1 MSSTHIRV
9 KLCIVTLWTIDC
21 FEANIGSFAEFF
33 EKNLESQVLSAKNLQ
48 LLHRT
53 VELQGT
59 VELQLAVKARG
70 LGFMDFPQV
79 IHCY

>member
-33 EKNLESQVLSAKNLQ
+33 GEKLGKPCSLSQKIATFAQEICKGQWSCSWQ
-48 LLHRT
+48 LR
-53 VELQGT
+53 
-59 VELQLAVKARG
+59 
-70 LGFMDFPQV
+70 PN
-79 IHCY
+79 

>member
-33 EKNLESQVLSAKNLQ
+33 WEKLGKPCSLSQK
-48 LLHRT
+48 
-53 VELQGT
+53 
-59 VELQLAVKARG
+59 LATFAQDSGVAVG
-70 LGFMDFPQV
+70 S
-79 IHCY
+79 